1 MVLACGEHNV
11 GLVVLGSLVVVA
23 VLHFEV
29 DGQAL
34 LSADFLG
41 VLVHGNTDRGA
52 VGVGILPDE
61 NADVQLGLAVG
72 SSLGSGVL
80 DCVGLVVSLSGSRG
94 VGGLGGAGGH
104 GQNHHHCKQQSDD
117 LFHCVIP
124 PKVMLKRKVPFVIVF
139 YHVGN
144 ERTSKKRFQSREK
157 HL

>member
-34 LSADFLG
+34 LSADLLG

-72 SSLGSGVL
+72 SSLGSGFL

-94 VGGLGGAGGH
+94 VGGLGGTGGH

-117 LFHCVIP
+117 LFHCEIP
-124 PKVMLKRKVPFVIVF
+124 PKLVSKRKVPFVIVF
-139 YHVGN
+139 YQVGT